1 MFKFLVSLC
10 FITFFYTSFIAQ
22 SNSYKGKFDNDE
34 IKSTL
39 TFNTDETVKGSFYY
53 LANPSRIYKIS
64 GTNFVKGEMEI
75 IISFSGKR
83 IGAGTLYKSISDTHI
98 IWEGD
103 INTTN
108 NENLKLLL
116 KRPR

>member
-1 MFKFLVSLC
+1 MFKFLVSLS
-10 FITFFYTSFIAQ
+10 FITFFSTTFFAQ
-22 SNSYKGKFDNDE
+22 SNSYKGKFDNDD

-39 TFNTDETVKGSFYY
+39 TFNQDETVNGSFYY
-53 LANPSRIYKIS
+53 VSNPSRIYKIS
-64 GTNFVKGEMEI
+64 GTNFIKGEMEI

-83 IGAGTLYKSISDTHI
+83 IGAGTLHKSISDTHI

-108 NENLKLLL
+108 NENLNLLL